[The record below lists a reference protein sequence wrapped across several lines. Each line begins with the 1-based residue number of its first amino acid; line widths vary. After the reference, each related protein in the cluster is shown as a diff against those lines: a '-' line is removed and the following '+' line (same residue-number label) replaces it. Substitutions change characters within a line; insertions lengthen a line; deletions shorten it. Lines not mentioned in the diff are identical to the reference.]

1 MEGST
6 RGRRETTHSGV
17 CVSFLQQRI
26 CNEERG
32 ALACRRREESAG
44 RDGNGPER
52 ENIMQG
58 AFHMLAGFMWWV
70 VLALVAGIAVGWFAC
85 RGEH

>member
-1 MEGST
+1 MPAA
-6 RGRRETTHSGV
+6 RGRKAAREGTAT
-17 CVSFLQQRI
+17 
-26 CNEERG
+26 
-32 ALACRRREESAG
+32 
-44 RDGNGPER
+44 GPER